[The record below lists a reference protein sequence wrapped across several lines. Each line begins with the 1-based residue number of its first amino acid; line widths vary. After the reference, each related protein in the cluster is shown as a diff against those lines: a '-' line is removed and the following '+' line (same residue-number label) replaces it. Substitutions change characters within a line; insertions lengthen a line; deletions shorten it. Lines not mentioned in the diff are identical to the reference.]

1 MWQQANFWGCEGFLP
16 KFHQTCPKNTPK
28 KMTSKTQ
35 NVCTLILSAIF
46 VKSKHIQRFCEGI
59 HTFCPNF
66 CTYFVRIF
74 TKSNVLG
81 VRLHPASYP
90 SVDKYCLAVTKIQ
103 LKIWRFHGSLSQKG
117 SRPLFHANHINIDW
131 KSCCCSSLWTPL
143 WWHIHNHNI
152 YFIKLMVSLYN

>member
-1 MWQQANFWGCEGFLP
+1 MLKNIGVEAGKFLGVRRIFAQISPNLPEKHSKENDLQDKRLHFDFECYFCKIKAHTAILRRYSHILSGFSPNQTFWGCA
-16 KFHQTCPKNTPK
+16 
-28 KMTSKTQ
+28 
-35 NVCTLILSAIF
+35 CT
-46 VKSKHIQRFCEGI
+46 
-59 HTFCPNF
+59 
-66 CTYFVRIF
+66 
-74 TKSNVLG
+74 
-81 VRLHPASYP
+81 PASYP

-131 KSCCCSSLWTPL
+131 KSCCCSSLWTL